1 MPRQFLP
8 SLRSILQLRPT
19 AHPAETKSVGPVGNS
34 YVSMTYAGTTTA
46 WGTEGR
52 AENWDLDRVV
62 SEGYERSVWTFKS
75 VEAISK
81 HPGALKIE
89 IGRGGDERQF
99 AETLADHPLL
109 RVLNVRANPL
119 ETAAVFKKRLSA
131 QLLLSKKGV
140 FVEVTRSRAGTITRL
155 DLLPPARVNPIPD
168 PHGDYISHFEFTTY
182 DGRVR
187 ELEPSRVVWLRDPH
201 PTDPFSGTTPLEA
214 AGLSVD
220 LDVKARLYNISFI
233 DNDARPSGLVG
244 IDVDG
249 LDQREIDRIQQRF
262 ASGAQHAGETVVI
275 GSGPGGLNY
284 VDTSTRPRDMAY
296 EATSKTAKD
305 EILAAFGVAESIVG
319 NASERTY
326 ANADREEWNFWQHTE
341 LPHLALVASGFDL
354 DLDDGWTVRF
364 NTSGVEAL
372 EYPRRQRREEAR
384 AEWNAGLITA
394 DEYREIAGRR
404 AFDVPHTR
412 ALWISPQ
419 KAPVPANEQ
428 DAAALGVA
436 QDPAAGAL
444 PGMPGGQPPALAAA
458 TTTQG
463 STAAETVAAARESP
477 ATGSAV
483 TDIVEAR
490 QTTETEGGSAA
501 ALVAQARDSMPL
513 VLPGDAADDVTAAR
527 ASTTTAQAKPGDAA
541 TDVELARGPER
552 KALPG
557 PEDANGYEVTDSDFD
572 TAAAAVTAALTALL
586 ARQEG
591 VIIARLHAPKIR
603 KHTRYWEPDGD
614 QDLRR
619 GDALIEGQRVV
630 GAARWAE
637 ETTSTLIPI
646 LQHTAS
652 TTASAVSAALTG
664 QGIVPPAAAGA
675 AAAAAAMAGQSITL
689 LLTDLAQALDDAQHE
704 EATIAELATA
714 VISFYRATTP
724 DLVARLAESCA
735 VVTVNGAADA
745 AAEHSGPGVLR
756 TWITRGDDRVR
767 AGHRAMNGTTL
778 PVGSPFTTEGGTLR
792 YPGDP
797 FAPLAL
803 TINCRCR
810 LHYRTRPIANETVQD
825 LSARP

>member
-8 SLRSILQLRPT
+8 SLRTLLQSRTT
-19 AHPAETKSVGPVGNS
+19 APPPETKSAGLPGNS
-34 YVSMTYAGTTTA
+34 YVSMTFAETTTA

-52 AENWDLDRVV
+52 AENWDLDRVI
-62 SEGYERSVWTFKS
+62 SEGYERSIWTFKS

-81 HPGALKIE
+81 HPGALRVE

-99 AETLADHPLL
+99 AETLTDHPLL

-140 FVEVTRSRAGTITRL
+140 FVEITRSRAGTITRL
-155 DLLPPARVNPIPD
+155 DLLPPNRVNPVPD
-168 PHGDYISHFEFTTY
+168 PHGDYLSHFEFTTY

-201 PTDPFSGTTPLEA
+201 PTDPFSGVTPLEA

-220 LDVKARLYNISFI
+220 LDVKSRLYNISFI

-262 ASGAQHAGETVVI
+262 APGAQHAGETVVI

-296 EATSKTAKD
+296 ETTSKTAKD
-305 EILAAFGVAESIVG
+305 EILAAFGVAESIIG

-341 LPHLALVASGFDL
+341 LPHLALIASGFDL

-364 NTSGVEAL
+364 NTSPVEAL

-384 AEWNAGLITA
+384 AEWNAGLITV

-404 AFDVPHTR
+404 PFNVPHTR

-444 PGMPGGQPPALAAA
+444 PGMPGGQPAALAAA
-458 TTTQG
+458 TTTNEG
-463 STAAETVAAARESP
+463 TAAETVAAAHESP

-483 TDIVEAR
+483 ADVAEAR
-490 QTTETEGGSAA
+490 DDLGTEGGSAA
-501 ALVAQARDSMPL
+501 AVVAQARDGIPL
-513 VLPGDAADDVTAAR
+513 ALPGDAADDVTAAR
-527 ASTTTAQAKPGDAA
+527 ASTTAAQTRPGDAA
-541 TDVELARGPER
+541 ADVESARSPEH

-557 PEDANGYEVTDSDFD
+557 PEDSGGYEVTDSDFD
-572 TAAAAVTAALTALL
+572 TATVAVTAALTALL

-591 VIIARLHAPKIR
+591 VVIARLHAPKTR
-603 KHTRYWEPDGD
+603 KHTRYWEPDGE

-619 GDALIEGQRVV
+619 GDALIDVQRVV
-630 GAARWAE
+630 GASRWAE
-637 ETTSTLIPI
+637 EATSTLIPI
-646 LQHTAS
+646 LQHTSA
-652 TTASAVSAALTG
+652 TTASTASAALTG
-664 QGIVPPAAAGA
+664 QRTVPPVAAGA
-675 AAAAAAMAGQSITL
+675 AAAAAAMAGQSISA

-704 EATIAELATA
+704 EATIDELATA
-714 VISFYRATTP
+714 VAEFYRATTP
-724 DLVARLAESCA
+724 GLVAGLAESCA
-735 VVTVNGAADA
+735 VATVNGATDA
-745 AAEHSGPGVLR
+745 AAEHSGHGVLR

-767 AGHRAMNGTTL
+767 AAHRAMNGTTL
-778 PVGSPFTTEGGTLR
+778 PVGSPFTADGATLR

-810 LHYRTRPIANETVQD
+810 LHYRTGPVAKET
-825 LSARP
+825 AETM